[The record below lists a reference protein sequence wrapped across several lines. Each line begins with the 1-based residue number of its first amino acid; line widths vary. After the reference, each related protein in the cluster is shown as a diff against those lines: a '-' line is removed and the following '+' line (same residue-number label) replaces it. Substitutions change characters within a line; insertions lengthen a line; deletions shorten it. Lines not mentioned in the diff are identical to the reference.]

1 MPNVNSFT
9 ETVST
14 LVDNVNIALESL
26 VKLNES
32 ITTQEDTVT
41 LSTTQTS
48 PITGDSST
56 VTYSIPSYHTIIDKV
71 DALANT
77 VDVFVKGEGVVLLND
92 GTYRQIKT
100 QPVAI
105 SPDKIVNI
113 YAPTKF
119 SVRTNWFFESMMFPQ
134 LIVSFD
140 LKNKI
145 DDRSDRAVVKRI
157 IFDNFDSEQTQWF
170 KDNILIKDL
179 SYYDII
185 IYLNTESKKFWE
197 DEEVQDLPLSTEP
210 YTGYFVITDKRTVN
224 SKEWF
229 YIDTL
234 NYGVTSDTPVIKNI
248 QLSIGDELRYSNS
261 IWKID
266 DINISEKRIYVVP
279 KVGMDHP
286 TINSQF
292 EIYNAP
298 FSTKILNIPIGYN
311 ECNIIFIKGV
321 NDDFNIIGDDWSN
334 GLPFYTNDL
343 ILTGS
348 TTTLES
354 YYNNFVSDFGIQME
368 GQAKEKFIPAYFGIV
383 PDAPIFTTDNF
394 AVKQINTQLNVA
406 LDTTAVIQTQQQIES
421 TKTIINSLK
430 STIAQ
435 QKATLVGLTEPG
447 ERASLNTIISDNI
460 NTLSQRTVEYQ
471 SYVQSLATLAYE
483 NSAALV
489 DPKYRIRGFF
499 PVPLGKQSS
508 ANAPIQEVVQFDI
521 AYRYLRLDGTANPL
535 DTYTHTD
542 TSTGQTITGVFSD
555 WIITPT
561 PIKSRVWDST
571 LERYVWASENI
582 SDGEVV
588 NINQIDIPIQKG
600 EKVEIKIRSISEA
613 GQPTNPLK
621 SDWSTSVVIPF
632 PANLQGSNQVAT
644 ILTGAASEETTIK
657 LEETLASTGVITH
670 MDDSVPNPNTGSGTY
685 FKHQAPY
692 IEITQQTKNS
702 QNLLASENTTDLQSY
717 INNLPDIMY
726 VPVLN
731 TYSSTV
737 GLPGAP
743 AGTYAFTLSRIIN
756 ELIRCTSSN
765 FSLFS
770 TL

>member
-1 MPNVNSFT
+1 MGNINSFT
-9 ETVST
+9 EIVTQ
-14 LVDNVNIALESL
+14 LVDNTNIALESMT
-26 VKLNES
+26 KLNES

-41 LSTTQTS
+41 MSTIQIN
-48 PITGDSST
+48 PITGDAST
-56 VTYSIPSYHTIIDKV
+56 VLYSIPSYNSVINKV
-71 DALANT
+71 NAISNT

-105 SPDKIVNI
+105 SPIKIVNI
-113 YAPTKF
+113 YPPTKF
-119 SVRTNWFFESMMFPQ
+119 TIRSNWFFESMMFPQ

-145 DDRSDRAVVKRI
+145 DNQSDRAIVKRV
-157 IFDNFDSEQTQWF
+157 IFDNFDEEQTQWF
-170 KDNILIKDL
+170 KDNIIGTDM
-179 SYYDII
+179 SFYDITT
-185 IYLNTESKKFWE
+185 YLNTQGKKYWE
-197 DEEVQDLPLSTEP
+197 DEEVQELPLSTEP
-210 YTGYFVITDKRTVN
+210 YTGSFIITDKRSVDRQ
-224 SKEWF
+224 EWYYF
-229 YIDTL
+229 DTF

-248 QLSIGDELRYSNS
+248 QLSVGDELRYANS

-266 DINISEKRIYVVP
+266 DINISEKRIHVIP

-286 TINSQF
+286 TINNQF

-298 FSTKILNIPIGYN
+298 FATKILNIPIGYN

-343 ILTGS
+343 ILSGS
-348 TTTLES
+348 TSTLEN

-383 PDAPIFTTDNF
+383 PDPPVFTVDNF
-394 AVKQINTQLNVA
+394 AVKQINTQLNAA

-430 STIAQ
+430 NTIAQ
-435 QKATLVGLTEPG
+435 QKATLVGLTSPG
-447 ERASLNTIISDNI
+447 ERASLNTIINDNI

-499 PVPLGKQSS
+499 PIPNGKQASVSS
-508 ANAPIQEVVQFDI
+508 PIQEIVQFDI
-521 AYRYLRLDGTANPL
+521 AYRYLRLDNTANPL
-535 DTYTHTD
+535 ETYTHTD
-542 TSTGQTITGVFSD
+542 VSTGQTVTGVFSD
-555 WIITPT
+555 WSITST
-561 PIKSRVWDST
+561 PMKSRIWDST
-571 LERYVWASENI
+571 LERYIWAEENI
-582 SDGEVV
+582 SDGEQV
-588 NINQIDIPIQKG
+588 NVNQIDIPIQKG

-621 SDWSTSVVIPF
+621 SDWSTSIIVPF

-657 LEETLASTGVITH
+657 LEETLAATGVITH
-670 MDDSVPNPNTGSGTY
+670 MNDSVPNPNAGSGTY
-685 FKHQAPY
+685 FKHQAPF
-692 IEITQQTKNS
+692 IEVTQQTKNV
-702 QNLLASENTTDLQSY
+702 QNTLVSENTTDLQTY
-717 INNLPDIMY
+717 INTLPESLYVAVNNTYNLPNGGD
-726 VPVLN
+726 
-731 TYSSTV
+731 
-737 GLPGAP
+737 
-743 AGTYAFTLSRIIN
+743 AGTYAFTLSRILN
-756 ELIRCTSSN
+756 ELIRCTSTN
-765 FSLFS
+765 FSLFI
-770 TL
+770 